1 MSEMIENPEDYFRQ
15 FVPERRQVFTLIEE
29 EAAREDIPIV
39 GPVVGELLYILVRA
53 LKARRVL
60 ELGTATGYS
69 ALQMG
74 FALDVDGRLTSL
86 ESDPALADRARERI
100 RHAGLEER
108 VAVVTGDAVA
118 IISNMKENFDFIFLD
133 IEKADYLKVLPQ
145 CRRVLRPG
153 GIMVADNT
161 GFADADRF
169 NRGIYIDPGW
179 KVVNLFSFLPGHS
192 PENDGLCIA
201 LRR

>member
-15 FVPERRQVFTLIEE
+15 FIPERRQVFTLMEE
-29 EAAREDIPIV
+29 EAGREDIPIV

-69 ALQMG
+69 ALHMG
-74 FALDVDGRLTSL
+74 FALDVDGRLVSL
-86 ESDPALADRARERI
+86 ESDPAMADRARERI
-100 RHAGLEER
+100 YHAGLAER
-108 VAVVTGDAVA
+108 VEVVTGDAMTLMA
-118 IISNMKENFDFIFLD
+118 GMQNNFDFIFMD
-133 IEKADYLKVLPQ
+133 IEKADYLKALPQ
-145 CRRVLRPG
+145 CRRLLHSG
-153 GIMVADNT
+153 GMMVADNI

-169 NRGIYIDPGW
+169 NRGIYSDPGW
-179 KVVNLFSFLPGHS
+179 KIVNLFSLLPGHS

>member
-1 MSEMIENPEDYFRQ
+1 MSEMIANPQDYFRQ
-15 FVPERRQVFTLIEE
+15 FIPERRQVFRLMEE

-53 LKARRVL
+53 LKASRVL

-69 ALQMG
+69 ALHMG
-74 FALDVDGRLTSL
+74 FALDVDGRLVSL

-100 RHAGLEER
+100 KQAGLAER
-108 VAVVTGDAVA
+108 VEVIAGDALT
-118 IISNMKENFDFIFLD
+118 IMSGMQEYFDFIFLD
-133 IEKADYLKVLPQ
+133 IEKVDYLKALPQ
-145 CRRVLRPG
+145 CRRLLHPG

-169 NRGIYIDPGW
+169 NQGIYVDPGW

>member
-15 FVPERRQVFTLIEE
+15 FVPERRQVFTLMEE
-29 EAAREDIPIV
+29 EAAKEDIPIV

-53 LKARRVL
+53 IKARRVL

-69 ALQMG
+69 ALYMG

-100 RHAGLEER
+100 RQAGLEER
-108 VAVVTGDAVA
+108 VEVITGDAVA
-118 IISNMKENFDFIFLD
+118 IMSNMKENFDFLFLD

-145 CRRVLRPG
+145 CRRVLRSG
-153 GIMVADNT
+153 GVMVADNT

-192 PENDGLCIA
+192 PERDGLCIA